1 MKMKVSTRI
10 IFTIYLIVIALFSL
24 FMLATIFGLLPA
36 VLLSQA
42 TDTIVNGGFWFQFL
56 YVCIFGVLLVVGIS
70 LLFFGIKKEQPKT
83 AVVASFDNGKISI
96 AISALEE
103 LAAKFV
109 KQTGSVKGV
118 GIKVTPVGEGVEVN
132 VKINILPDVSIP
144 QITQELQTGLISYI
158 ETYSGIK
165 VSQAVVM
172 VSSID
177 ETIKMNKVS
186 GGN

>member
-10 IFTIYLIVIALFSL
+10 IFTIYLLAVAALCL
-24 FMLATIFGLLPA
+24 FVLGVIFGLLPA
-36 VLLSQA
+36 GNLSQV
-42 TDTIVNGGFWFQFL
+42 TDTIIGGGFWLKAL
-56 YVCIFGVLLVVGIS
+56 YVCIFGVVLVVGIC
-70 LLFFGIKKEQPKT
+70 LMFFGIRKEQPKT
-83 AVVASFDNGKISI
+83 AVIASFESGKISI

-109 KQTGSVKGV
+109 KQTGAIKGV
-118 GIKVTPVGEGVEVN
+118 GIKVIPAGDGVEIS
-132 VKINILPDVSIP
+132 VKISILPDVSIP
-144 QITQELQTGLISYI
+144 QITQDLQAGLINYI

-165 VSQAVVM
+165 VTKAKVM

-177 ETIKMNKVS
+177 EAIKMNKIS